1 MVELFDSSC
10 PFCLIINGK
19 MKAEKLYESEKSIAF
34 LDINPINYGH
44 ALVVSKEH
52 YRDFGELPE
61 DVFVD
66 LVHTLRIVA
75 KAIVDAM
82 SPDGFNIFNNNGTAA
97 GQTVFHFH
105 FHVAPRYKNDGLK
118 FRPIVK
124 AYDSPEHMSD
134 YAKRI
139 REKINST
146 VKLGDPE

>member
-1 MVELFDSSC
+1 MLELFDGSC

-19 MKAEKLYESEKSIAF
+19 MKAERLYESEMSVAF

-44 ALVVSKEH
+44 ALVVSKKH
-52 YRDFGELPE
+52 YRDFSDLPE
-61 DVFVD
+61 DVFID

-75 KAIVDAM
+75 KAIVNAVN
-82 SPDGFNIFNNNGTAA
+82 PDGFNIFNNNGAAA

-105 FHVAPRYKNDGLK
+105 FHVAPRYKDDGLK

-124 AYDSPEHMSD
+124 SYDSPEHMSD

-146 VKLGDPE
+146 LNLGDL